1 MFDFVTYLGCPPQ
14 AIGLIVATA
23 LLLCVS
29 AMVSGAEA
37 AYFSLSPANL
47 RDIKQRGT
55 LSADGV
61 IKLLKDPDTLL
72 ATILVVNN
80 LVNIC
85 IVVLSSKAIDL
96 MLRFERFEFLF
107 TGVFVT
113 FLLLLF
119 GEILPKIFAQGS
131 NVRVALT
138 LSQPLLLL
146 RWVFYP
152 MSYVLIRTSSLIGEK
167 ASHYSDIS
175 IEELA
180 DAVDMTT
187 ASSSEEQ
194 KMLSGIVTFA
204 NREVDDIMRPRLD
217 IKAVEYDMS
226 FGEVKRIIIES
237 GYSRLP
243 VYDDDLDHIKGT
255 LFVKDLLQYIN
266 MPDDFDWRRLVREPY
281 FVPTHKKINSML
293 EDFQNDKVHMAIVV
307 DEYGATQGLVSLE
320 DILEE
325 VVGEITDE
333 SDTEETFYR
342 RLNENTYLFDGK
354 THIVD
359 MLRVLELDDELF
371 DDVRGRAETI
381 AGLMLEINRDLLKK
395 GDEVSA
401 HGIRMVVH
409 SVEGHRIEKI
419 KVIVERG
426 DE

>member
-96 MLRFERFEFLF
+96 MLHFERFEFLF

-204 NREVDDIMRPRLD
+204 NRDGGFYYARVVNQIPFEKILRGNPHRSF
-217 IKAVEYDMS
+217 AVNFRCKPFWYEADVP
-226 FGEVKRIIIES
+226 VKNIQPGSGSTS
-237 GYSRLP
+237 GYVTMQNPGNVPS
-243 VYDDDLDHIKGT
+243 
-255 LFVKDLLQYIN
+255 
-266 MPDDFDWRRLVREPY
+266 EPIIT
-281 FVPTHKKINSML
+281 VTGS
-293 EDFQNDKVHMAIVV
+293 
-307 DEYGATQGLVSLE
+307 
-320 DILEE
+320 
-325 VVGEITDE
+325 GEIT
-333 SDTEETFYR
+333 
-342 RLNENTYLFDGK
+342 L
-354 THIVD
+354 IVD
-359 MLRVLELDDELF
+359 M
-371 DDVRGRAETI
+371 T
-381 AGLMLEINRDLLKK
+381 
-395 GDEVSA
+395 
-401 HGIRMVVH
+401 
-409 SVEGHRIEKI
+409 
-419 KVIVERG
+419 IVELSDVNGEITIDSVLQEAYSGITSMNSCMSG
-426 DE
+426 DFPTLPPGNSTISWTGNVTYLKVEPNWRYL